1 MESLTKFQDIDQ
13 KIKELQEKKK
23 QLEQKQLGD
32 IAKLLKRIGADVLP
46 VEILI
51 GGLEEILNSVK
62 ENNEKVKQ
70 WQRVGQEKMKKF
82 SKTKRGEGESS
93 MFRQIS
99 E

>member
-1 MESLTKFQDIDQ
+1 MESSSRMQDIDL

-32 IAKLLKRIGADVLP
+32 IAKLLKRIGADNLP

-51 GGLEEILNSVK
+51 GGIEEILNCVK
-62 ENNEKVKQ
+62 ANDDKVKQ
-70 WQRVGQEKMKKF
+70 WQKVGLEKMKKF
-82 SKTKRGEGESS
+82 SKTKGGEGESS
-93 MFRQIS
+93 SFRKSS